1 MKMNEERATLDVIPT
16 IFYEDM
22 TNTLQEYC

>member
-16 IFYEDM
+16 IVYEDM
-22 TNTLQEYC
+22 INTLQEYC